1 MNLLEIPAAFELWWE
16 KHGAQIYAASI
27 SSLSIHR
34 ASKNLALAAFEQGV
48 NLWAGIVEP
57 APTDEPVAESD
68 PRPSA
73 AELEAVAAAA
83 PPAGP
88 DKSARVLCGACQ
100 NCGLENHIEAENIA
114 FECSGCKYVGFPVG
128 VFSRPAV

>member
-1 MNLLEIPAAFELWWE
+1 MNISEAIPTAFEIWWE
-16 KHGAQIYAASI
+16 KDGAQLYATLI
-27 SSLSIHR
+27 SSQSIHR
-34 ASKNLALAAFEQGV
+34 ASKLLALAAFEQGV
-48 NLWAGIVEP
+48 PAGYDSKDYNP
-57 APTDEPVAESD
+57 DEKPAESD
-68 PRPSA
+68 PRPTA

-100 NCGLENHIEAENIA
+100 NCGLENHIEAENIT